1 MKIAVLLFGHVR
13 SYQYCSRY
21 LKKNVLNRYHADVF
35 MHTWDLSDS
44 QTLTW
49 DNRKRNI
56 SKITSEELTKIKKIY
71 LPKGF
76 CVESQHIEEDEIL
89 KSKIDGKKASL
100 QGMRH
105 AFLSLKRA
113 NDLRKKYEKEKGIKY
128 DLILVT
134 RPDIAIYK
142 EVPIEKS
149 IQEARMLNLDL
160 ETCRFFAGLSN
171 VSKANC
177 ALMVHRGCDML
188 FWGKEVAIE
197 NFILANTSLSYEY
210 AVSHFYNVTSILT
223 SNEIRVGNNPQLV
236 CFQYGKDWKVVR
248 EVSDTEPKKSSLC
261 KFLHLCLFF
270 WEKKWSHALTCLI
283 KLN

>member
-21 LKKNVLNRYHADVF
+21 LKKFVLNRYHADVF

-49 DNRKRNI
+49 DNRERKI
-56 SKITSEELTKIKKIY
+56 SKITPEELLKIKKIY

-76 CVESQHIEEDEIL
+76 CIENQHIEEDKIL

-105 AFLSLKRA
+105 AFLSLERA
-113 NDLRKKYEKEKGIKY
+113 NDLRKRYEKEKGIKY

-142 EVPIEKS
+142 EIPIEKS
-149 IQEARMLNLDL
+149 IQEARMLNLNL

-188 FWGKEVAIE
+188 FWGKEKAIE
-197 NFILANTSLSYEY
+197 NFISANTSLTYEY
-210 AVSHFYNVTSILT
+210 ATSHFYNVTSIFT
-223 SNEIRVGNNPQLV
+223 SNEIRLGNNPQLV

-248 EVSDTEPKKSSLC
+248 ETPDTMDNKAKKSNLL
-261 KFLHLCLFF
+261 KFLHLHLLGR
-270 WEKKWSHALTCLI
+270 K
-283 KLN
+283 